1 MRSPRFYQWLCERLQ
16 RQPEQGEWPLGDLE
30 SQRALLRPC
39 DVLLM
44 DGESALDHRLK
55 VLTGSRFSRALLYVG
70 RPHEVADPALRALL
84 ADYLP
89 CGPDTQLVLDASL
102 ERGLWVRD
110 LSNLHGVHLRV
121 CRAQNLSAEERQD
134 ALRFAISR
142 LGTGTQHGWST
153 LLMLWLIPWRLLST
167 RRRRRLLNRWANDL
181 LRAITGTTAGEAFAF
196 IQFPV
201 HPLVK
206 QPENSDGHGDGRDK
220 VQSGGR
226 LMRLQPRVFHA
237 ADFDHSPYF
246 DVIKAPYLLQS
257 VPVGFGAVP
266 WKGNAGALT
275 PEQRRQHLVVVD

>member
-1 MRSPRFYQWLCERLQ
+1 MNSQRLYQWLCERLQ
-16 RQPEQGEWPLGDLE
+16 RQPDKGEWPLGDLE
-30 SQRALLRPC
+30 SQRAQLQPC
-39 DVLLM
+39 DVLLV
-44 DGESALDHRLK
+44 DGDSPLDRRMK
-55 VLTGSRFSRALLYVG
+55 VLTGGRFSRVLLYIG

-110 LSNLHGVHLRV
+110 LSNLHGLHLRV
-121 CRAQNLSAEERQD
+121 CRAQNLSPEECQD

-142 LGTGTQHGWST
+142 LGAGTQHGWST
-153 LLMLWLIPWRLLST
+153 LALLWLLPWRALTGRL
-167 RRRRRLLNRWANDL
+167 RRRLLNRWANDL
-181 LRAITGTTAGEAFAF
+181 LRAIAGATAGEAFAF

-206 QPENSDGHGDGRDK
+206 QADGDTA
-220 VQSGGR
+220 R
-226 LMRLQPRVFHA
+226 LLRLQPRVFHA

-246 DVIKAPYLLQS
+246 DIIKAPYLLDAI
-257 VPVGFGAVP
+257 PGGFGAVP

-275 PEQRRQHLVVVD
+275 PEQRRPHLSVVD